1 MKNLICIYKLMSDI
15 SRLRDNKLAK
25 KFGDDKLIV
34 GLVLVVIGIVL
45 CVVYKGSVVSTVT
58 TAIQGLTT
66 KIDALM
72 ADAPTP

>member
-1 MKNLICIYKLMSDI
+1 MRNLVFFYKLRSDI

-25 KFGDDKLIV
+25 KLGDDKLIV

-45 CVVYKGSVVSTVT
+45 CVVYKDSVVTTVT
-58 TAIQGLTT
+58 KAIQGLTT
-66 KIDALM
+66 KIDTLM